1 MKWSDAAMEAWKQ
14 HIGERALEKGIIN
27 DPRWLEK
34 LDEPMPVW
42 AVLELFLQLLESME
56 PEYNSYD

>member
-1 MKWSDAAMEAWKQ
+1 MEAWKQ
-14 HIGERALEKGIIN
+14 LIGEKALQKGIIN

-42 AVLELFLQLLESME
+42 AVLELFLQIVDTME
-56 PEYNSYD
+56 PNYNSYD

>member
-1 MKWSDAAMEAWKQ
+1 MEAWKQ
-14 HIGERALEKGIIN
+14 LIGEKALEKGIIN

-42 AVLELFLQLLESME
+42 AVLELFLQIRESIGSD
-56 PEYNSYD
+56 YHSYD